1 MSDANESGN
10 GFTAVSL
17 KPETAKE
24 LKILKAQKGFTSYDQ
39 LIREDYLDEYIYE

>member
-24 LKILKAQKGFTSYDQ
+24 LRILKAEKGFTSYDE
-39 LIREDYLDEYIYE
+39 LIRTDYLDDKIYE

>member
-1 MSDANESGN
+1 MSDSNQSGN

-24 LKILKAQKGFTSYDQ
+24 LKILKAEKGFSSYDA
-39 LIREDYLDEYIYE
+39 LIRADYLDDKIYK

>member
-1 MSDANESGN
+1 MSESNQGGN

-24 LKILKAQKGFTSYDQ
+24 LKILKAEKGFTSYDE
-39 LIREDYLDEYIYE
+39 LIRTDYLDDKIYK